1 MIILN
6 LLHVRTAKFCG
17 IIIHRGDIVIGV
29 KCIIYEKNNRSLVI
43 DINNEESKIQ
53 NNDISK
59 STDNKFVFKYLNSL
73 YRIIDGWQKEY
84 IDTRIIDGD
93 SWKLSITYINGSK
106 QEYYG
111 KSCYP
116 TNFEA
121 LERLNQEL
129 IDEVQ
134 NG

>member
-1 MIILN
+1 M
-6 LLHVRTAKFCG
+6 
-17 IIIHRGDIVIGV
+17 IGV

-43 DINNEESKIQ
+43 DINNEKSKIQ

-59 STDNKFVFKYLNSL
+59 SIDNKFVFKYLDSL

-93 SWKLSITYINGSK
+93 SWNLSITYINGSK
-106 QEYYG
+106 REYYG
-111 KSCYP
+111 KSSYP

-121 LERLNQEL
+121 LERLNQKL